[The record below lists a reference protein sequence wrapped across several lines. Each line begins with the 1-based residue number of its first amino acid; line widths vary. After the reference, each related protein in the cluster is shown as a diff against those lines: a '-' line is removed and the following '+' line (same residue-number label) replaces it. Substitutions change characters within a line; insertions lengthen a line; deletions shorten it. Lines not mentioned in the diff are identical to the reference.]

1 MIYSIRGT
9 ISVLEEDSLVLEVQ
23 GIGYQVFIPSFYS
36 SKLTINSEI
45 LLWTYHHIRED
56 QQILFGFLKQD
67 EKNLFL
73 KLIQIS
79 GIGPKVALKILSSF
93 PPQDFV
99 RFILESNVH
108 ALVQVPG
115 IGKKVAERMVMELKD
130 KLDGVALQTE
140 GLSSTLVSNEFQKDL
155 MAALKTLG
163 YTQDE
168 VKRAFQQCASSLQ
181 DKMSLEEGMKVLL
194 KQL

>member
-1 MIYSIRGT
+1 M
-9 ISVLEEDSLVLEVQ
+9 
-23 GIGYQVFIPSFYS
+23 
-36 SKLTINSEI
+36 
-45 LLWTYHHIRED
+45 
-56 QQILFGFLKQD
+56 
-67 EKNLFL
+67 
-73 KLIQIS
+73 
-79 GIGPKVALKILSSF
+79 
-93 PPQDFV
+93 
-99 RFILESNVH
+99 RFILESNIH

-140 GLSSTLVSNEFQKDL
+140 GSASSLVSNEFQKDL

-181 DKMSLEEGMKVLL
+181 EKMSLEEGMKVLL